1 MFWVLLAI
9 EMAAGALVIHLFAI
23 ASNTKYARDK
33 WRRDLRNPIKWFLWG
48 LTSPVTLILAFFDW
62 AFIMEHTG
70 YVDGRE
76 ARDEVTRRK
85 IEQMDAQSR
94 INGWRDVD

>member
-1 MFWVLLAI
+1 MFYVLLFIIYAL
-9 EMAAGALVIHLFAI
+9 GALVIHLFAE
-23 ASNTKYARDK
+23 ASLQQFQKDK
-33 WRRDLRNPIKWFLWG
+33 WKRDLKNPIKCFLWG
-48 LTSPVTLILAFFDW
+48 LTSPITLFLAFCDW

-85 IEQMDAQSR
+85 VEQMDAQNK
-94 INGWRDVD
+94 INGYKDV

>member
-1 MFWVLLAI
+1 MFWILLAV
-9 EMAAGALVIHLFAI
+9 EMGAGALSIKLFSV
-23 ASNTKYARDK
+23 ASLQKYQRDK
-33 WRRDLRNPIKWFLWG
+33 WDRDLRNPIKWFLWG
-48 LTSPVTLILAFFDW
+48 LVSPIVLPLAFFDW

-85 IEQMDAQSR
+85 VEQMDAQEK
-94 INGWRDVD
+94 INGYRNVD